1 VIKRDIQII
10 IEYRRIGRPLEDRE
24 AEMLEIVVETVQDA
38 IAAEKGGADRLD
50 LKSSFILKGLTP
62 SAGMIE
68 EICSRVA
75 LDVMVMIRPHVRSW
89 VVSPDDL
96 AVMAA
101 DIRLARSLG
110 ASGFLLG
117 ALSEDK
123 QIDTAVVRSLAEA
136 AEGLPLHFHMGWE
149 MSTDPIAELEQAIDL
164 GIHSLRTSGG
174 AGPEGSAA
182 TNLELICSFREY
194 ASGRIELLLA
204 GGVTIENVGVLVKK
218 SGVTNIHSGSAVRS
232 PVKPQGA
239 VDASKVAK
247 LRAKLDQALSTLPQ
261 SS

>member
-1 VIKRDIQII
+1 
-10 IEYRRIGRPLEDRE
+10 
-24 AEMLEIVVETVQDA
+24 MLEIVVETVQDA
-38 IAAEKGGADRLD
+38 LAAEKGGADRLD

-68 EICSRVA
+68 EICSRVD

-101 DIRLARSLG
+101 DIRLARALG

-123 QIDTAVVRSLAEA
+123 QIDAPVVRKLAEA

-149 MSTDPIAELEQAIDL
+149 LSTDPMTALEQAIDL

-174 AGPEGSAA
+174 AGPEGSAS
-182 TNLELICSFREY
+182 TNLERIRSFQER
-194 ASGRIELLLA
+194 AAGRIELILA
-204 GGVTIENVGVLVKK
+204 GGVTIANVEALVRKT
-218 SGVTNIHSGSAVRS
+218 GLTHVHSGSAVRI
-232 PVKPQGA
+232 PAKPEGS
-239 VDASKVAK
+239 VDATKVAE
-247 LRAKLDQALSTLPQ
+247 LRANLDQAAAMLSGL
-261 SS
+261 SLV